1 MSHCIVL
8 IFGCPNAIFKN
19 FLATIKS
26 RPNGSIGCYPAQHI
40 GRSVSDLLNK
50 LLRRSSQGTDANAAC
65 DTRNSANDIKAPE
78 LRRLAITVASL
89 LLFAV
94 PITKAATPADPIE
107 VKLRYVVL
115 LSTFIRGN
123 TADLSACMLSE
134 PLSNPSLESLASK
147 LKYIDT
153 TEDLSACKSL
163 FIPSTY
169 TGDKEA
175 LIEAS
180 SDQAVLIISDH
191 EEVCDLADVFLF
203 QNGKRIFFHIDIKA
217 IKQKTFSLA
226 AQVLA
231 LSKKHKCERGNK

>member
-1 MSHCIVL
+1 M
-8 IFGCPNAIFKN
+8 
-19 FLATIKS
+19 
-26 RPNGSIGCYPAQHI
+26 
-40 GRSVSDLLNK
+40 SDLLNN
-50 LLRRSSQGTDANAAC
+50 LLRRSSHGTDAKSVY
-65 DTRNSANDIKAPE
+65 DTRNSTNNIKAPV
-78 LRRLAITVASL
+78 LRRLAITAASL
-89 LLFAV
+89 LLLVV

-134 PLSNPSLESLASK
+134 PISNPSLESLASK

-163 FIPSTY
+163 FIPSSY

-175 LIEAS
+175 LLEAS
-180 SDQAVLIISDH
+180 SNQTVLIISDH
-191 EEVCDLADVFLF
+191 EEICDFSDVFLF

-217 IKQKTFSLA
+217 LKQKTFSLA

-231 LSKKHKCERGNK
+231 LSKKHKCERGHK